1 MAAFFWW
8 AFFVHHFFFL
18 FLSLFFPLLNCVC
31 VLSHRSSA
39 CSVILSLLLLL
50 LSLLLILNWNE
61 SLLGQLFAGSSEQPR
76 WCPTTTVLSLVLRQ
90 CPQGTSLCSQ
100 VSSFKAIFPLEGDPR
115 LHSCCPPTAPVFTPC
130 LPAGYFQQR
139 PGLTALFTQPTL
151 STSPLHQ
158 MWSWGCPQPV
168 PLNLG

>member
-1 MAAFFWW
+1 MSIT
-8 AFFVHHFFFL
+8 FFFL

-50 LSLLLILNWNE
+50 LSLPCGPALCRFVGTAEVVSCASSPLP
-61 SLLGQLFAGSSEQPR
+61 GAG
-76 WCPTTTVLSLVLRQ
+76 Q
-90 CPQGTSLCSQ
+90 CPQGTSLCGQ

-115 LHSCCPPTAPVFTPC
+115 SHGCCPPTAPVFTPC
-130 LPAGYFQQR
+130 LPAGDFQQR

-151 STSPLHQ
+151 STSPLRQ

-168 PLNLG
+168 PLNPG